1 MNNDLISR
9 KYLKKLIDYAC
20 SWPSETDEIAHAIYT
35 WANKIVDECPPVDLK
50 ADFERP
56 KGEWKPF
63 VYDYD
68 IGGDHTRP
76 PKEGE
81 EPHWEEYWAQEFKC
95 SICGCKNH
103 MANYC
108 PVCGA
113 DMRKEGEP

>member
-1 MNNDLISR
+1 MTNKEAIKELQEIKAAIDNVFTFSADRKRDALDLAAEALE
-9 KYLKKLIDYAC
+9 Y
-20 SWPSETDEIAHAIYT
+20 
-35 WANKIVDECPPVDLK
+35 
-50 ADFERP
+50 RP

-68 IGGDHTRP
+68 IVGDHTRP

-103 MANYC
+103 MSNYC